1 MGEKMGKLY
10 SEEEAK
16 KILKEEITTSNVID
30 QKMNQAYQEI
40 RSKKT
45 GRGKRRA
52 YKKVVV
58 AAAAAALIA
67 TTSLVALAA
76 NGFFQKE
83 VVESNDSVSYKFTVD
98 YELSAN
104 KIDVKPGYLPEGYT
118 TEFAENKFCKED
130 SWGNGIS
137 IIPMTTVDIDR
148 INNEFSVDK
157 IENVEK
163 TTLNGMEAHVITVKE
178 AEKYRRGNCV
188 LLFNPE
194 DGYVIE
200 VWGFYDVPVDE
211 LKKVADQLII
221 EKSQDE
227 TVALPTAEELEKE
240 KEMQLEDQKRV
251 EQYQKA
257 KEAGVGEDRI
267 VPIGQEIKA
276 QDFDDDELAA
286 EGGGF
291 NKFGYTIESAQY
303 VDTISEYP
311 KENFYNYDEEIA
323 SCLNEDGSLRDHLR
337 QKMSE
342 DGKLNVDES
351 TEESVG
357 SKFLVVDVQV
367 KNYAEK
373 AVDAPLYL
381 NIARLQQRADGTYD
395 QDSKWEYMPVP
406 MENWPILEM
415 PVYFDKP
422 QNVEG
427 NDRIH
432 QFFFRTIQPGETL
445 SYTLMYVIDDDMTG
459 EIFLAPPITSADA
472 ELTTQYFSLKTN

>member
-1 MGEKMGKLY
+1 MGKNY
-10 SEEEAK
+10 SEEEVK
-16 KILKEEITTSNVID
+16 KILNEEITTTNIVD

-40 RSKKT
+40 RSKKS
-45 GRGKRRA
+45 GRGKHRS

-83 VVESNDSVSYKFTVD
+83 VVQSNDSVSYKFTVD
-98 YELSAN
+98 YELSTN
-104 KIDVKPGYLPEGYT
+104 KIEVKPGYLPEGYT

-137 IIPMTTVDIDR
+137 IIPMSTADIKR
-148 INNEFSVDK
+148 LNNEFSVDK

-211 LKKVADQLII
+211 LKKVADQLEI

-227 TVALPTAEELEKE
+227 TVALPTAEEEEKE
-240 KEMQLEDQKRV
+240 KGMQQEDQKRE

-267 VPIGQEIKA
+267 APIGQEIKA
-276 QDFDDDELAA
+276 QDFDNEELTAL
-286 EGGGF
+286 GDGF
-291 NKFGYTIESAQY
+291 NKLGYTIESAQY
-303 VDTISEYP
+303 IDSIADYP
-311 KENFYNYDEEIA
+311 KENFYNYDEDIA

-337 QKMSE
+337 QKMDE
-342 DGKLNVDES
+342 DGRMSIDES

-367 KNYAEK
+367 KNYADK
-373 AVDAPLYL
+373 PVNAPLYL
-381 NIARLQQRADGTYD
+381 STARLQSRKDGTYD
-395 QDSKWEYMPVP
+395 MDSKWESMAVP
-406 MENWPILEM
+406 MENWPSLEG
-415 PVYFDKP
+415 PVYFDQP

-432 QFFFRTIQPGETL
+432 QFFYRTLNPGETL
-445 SYTLMYVIDDDMTG
+445 NYKLMYVVDEDMTE
-459 EIFLAPPITSADA
+459 EIFLAPPITSGDA
-472 ELTTQYFSLKTN
+472 ELTTKYFSLKTN